1 MIKKII
7 TFSLLLL
14 FLTLLLEFG
23 INYFKTSHHVEYDIS
38 GYTVE
43 EDYIKKSGKDYYLIK
58 ASKDGKE
65 YIFNAQNEFN
75 KNEKIIKEIISYD
88 TDDISCATIIYT
100 NNSSSTP
107 LCYKDKILHSYI
119 SVENEPGMSEYLK
132 QLNKYAEDKITSS
145 DESYVFAYN
154 EIYKNNLYKNEDII
168 MYNYKNIIKI
178 NGERTMTFDFSNKD
192 VFKNEYGTLVGKYY
206 VIPKMRNSIEFSHY
220 LIVDL
225 EKETVEEIDLA
236 REVSAKISSQ
246 MYVNGIYNSNLY
258 IFDKSNLV
266 QYEINPGKGE
276 IKVVGNKDKKGI
288 VYKNG
293 QEEEIGV
300 YTLNNEK
307 VTFTENYDAYKEIDY
322 DQIFLTSNGAVYVKD
337 GVFYKVYNNYLK
349 NPIYLFEAKN
359 VQDIK
364 VKEDNI
370 YYINDQFLYRYNDY
384 GNVRILK
391 REQFK
396 YDYTNIYDVYF
407 EE

>member
-65 YIFNAQNEFN
+65 YIFNAKNEFN
-75 KNEKIIKEIISYD
+75 KNEKIIKEIIPYD

-107 LCYKDKILHSYI
+107 ICYKDKILHSYI
-119 SVENEPGMSEYLK
+119 SVENEPGISEYLK

-236 REVSAKISSQ
+236 REVSANISSQ

-307 VTFTENYDAYKEIDY
+307 VKFTENYDAYKEIDY

>member
-119 SVENEPGMSEYLK
+119 SVENEPGMSEYLE
-132 QLNKYAEDKITSS
+132 QLNKYAEDKITPS

>member
-38 GYTVE
+38 GYMVE

-206 VIPKMRNSIEFSHY
+206 VIPKMRNNIEFSHY

-307 VTFTENYDAYKEIDY
+307 VKFTENYDAYKEIDY

-384 GNVRILK
+384 GNVKILK

>member
-7 TFSLLLL
+7 TFSLILL

-38 GYTVE
+38 GYMVE

-75 KNEKIIKEIISYD
+75 KNEKIIKEIIPYD

-132 QLNKYAEDKITSS
+132 QLNKYAEDKITPS

-236 REVSAKISSQ
+236 KEVSAKISSQ

-266 QYEINPGKGE
+266 QYEINPDKGE

-322 DQIFLTSNGAVYVKD
+322 DQIFLTSNGAVYVKE

-349 NPIYLFEAKN
+349 NPIYLFEAKD
-359 VQDIK
+359 VQDVK

>member
-206 VIPKMRNSIEFSHY
+206 VIPKMRNNIEFSHY

-236 REVSAKISSQ
+236 KEVSAKISSQ

-266 QYEINPGKGE
+266 QYEINPDKGE

-307 VTFTENYDAYKEIDY
+307 VKFTENYDAYKEIDY

-384 GNVRILK
+384 GNVKILK

>member
-119 SVENEPGMSEYLK
+119 SVENEPGMSEYLE
-132 QLNKYAEDKITSS
+132 QLNKYAEDKITPS

-236 REVSAKISSQ
+236 REVSANISSQ

-307 VTFTENYDAYKEIDY
+307 VKFTENYDAYKEIDY
-322 DQIFLTSNGAVYVKD
+322 DQIFLTLNGAVYVKD

>member
-14 FLTLLLEFG
+14 FLTLLLEFS

-38 GYTVE
+38 GYMVE

-206 VIPKMRNSIEFSHY
+206 VIPKIRNSIEFSHY

-236 REVSAKISSQ
+236 REVSANISSQ

-307 VTFTENYDAYKEIDY
+307 VKFTENYDAYKEIDY

-384 GNVRILK
+384 GNVKILK

>member
-23 INYFKTSHHVEYDIS
+23 INYFKTSHHVEYDII

-266 QYEINPGKGE
+266 QYEINPDKGE

-307 VTFTENYDAYKEIDY
+307 VKFTENYDAYKEIDY

>member
-7 TFSLLLL
+7 TFSLILL

-58 ASKDGKE
+58 ISKDGKE
-65 YIFNAQNEFN
+65 YIFSAKNKFN

-132 QLNKYAEDKITSS
+132 QLNKYAEDKITPS

-236 REVSAKISSQ
+236 KEVSAKISSQ

-266 QYEINPGKGE
+266 QYEINPDKGE

-349 NPIYLFEAKN
+349 NPIYLFEAKD

-384 GNVRILK
+384 GNVKILK

>member
-75 KNEKIIKEIISYD
+75 KNEKIIKEIIPYD

-206 VIPKMRNSIEFSHY
+206 VIPKMRNNIEFSHY

-307 VTFTENYDAYKEIDY
+307 VKFTENYDAYKEIDY

>member
-14 FLTLLLEFG
+14 FLTLLLEFS

-38 GYTVE
+38 GYMVE

-236 REVSAKISSQ
+236 REVSANISSQ

-307 VTFTENYDAYKEIDY
+307 VKFTENYDAYKEIDH

>member
-7 TFSLLLL
+7 TFSLILL

-38 GYTVE
+38 GYMVE

-58 ASKDGKE
+58 VSKDGKE
-65 YIFNAQNEFN
+65 YIFSAKNNFN
-75 KNEKIIKEIISYD
+75 KNEKIIKEVISYD

-100 NNSSSTP
+100 NNTSSTP

-119 SVENEPGMSEYLK
+119 SIENEPGMGEYLEK
-132 QLNKYAEDKITSS
+132 LSKYSEDKITSS

-206 VIPKMRNSIEFSHY
+206 VIPKMRNSIEFSQL
-220 LIVDL
+220 LIVDI
-225 EKETVEEIDLA
+225 EEETVKEIDLT

-246 MYVNGIYNSNLY
+246 MYVNGIYDSNLY

-266 QYEINPGKGE
+266 QYKINPDKGE
-276 IKVVGNKDKKGI
+276 IKVVGNKDIKGI

-322 DQIFLTSNGAVYVKD
+322 DQIFLTSNGAVYVKN

-349 NPIYLFEAKN
+349 NPIYLFEAKD

-370 YYINDQFLYRYNDY
+370 YYIKDQILYRYNDY
-384 GNVRILK
+384 GNVKILK

>member
-38 GYTVE
+38 GYMVE

-75 KNEKIIKEIISYD
+75 KNEKIIKEIIPYD

-220 LIVDL
+220 LIVDI

-236 REVSAKISSQ
+236 KEVSAKISSQ

-266 QYEINPGKGE
+266 QYEINPDKGE

-307 VTFTENYDAYKEIDY
+307 VKFTENYDAYKEIDY

-384 GNVRILK
+384 GNVKILK

>member
-14 FLTLLLEFG
+14 FLTLLLEFS

-38 GYTVE
+38 GYMVE

-206 VIPKMRNSIEFSHY
+206 VIPKMRNNIEFSHY

-236 REVSAKISSQ
+236 REVSANISSQ

-300 YTLNNEK
+300 YALNNEK
-307 VTFTENYDAYKEIDY
+307 VKFTENYDAYKEIDY

-384 GNVRILK
+384 GNVKILK

>member
-14 FLTLLLEFG
+14 FLTLLLEFS

-38 GYTVE
+38 GSMVE

-236 REVSAKISSQ
+236 REVSANISSQ

-337 GVFYKVYNNYLK
+337 
-349 NPIYLFEAKN
+349 
-359 VQDIK
+359 
-364 VKEDNI
+364 
-370 YYINDQFLYRYNDY
+370 
-384 GNVRILK
+384 
-391 REQFK
+391 
-396 YDYTNIYDVYF
+396 
-407 EE
+407 

>member
-7 TFSLLLL
+7 TFSLILL

-58 ASKDGKE
+58 ISKDGKE
-65 YIFNAQNEFN
+65 YIFSAQNKFN

-88 TDDISCATIIYT
+88 TNDISCATIIYT

-132 QLNKYAEDKITSS
+132 QLNKYAEDKITPS

-236 REVSAKISSQ
+236 KEVSAKISSQ

-266 QYEINPGKGE
+266 QYEINPDKGE

-322 DQIFLTSNGAVYVKD
+322 DQIFLTSNGAVYVKE

-349 NPIYLFEAKN
+349 NPIYLFEAKD
-359 VQDIK
+359 VQDVK

-384 GNVRILK
+384 GNVKILK

>member
-38 GYTVE
+38 GYMVE

-65 YIFNAQNEFN
+65 YIFNAKNEFN
-75 KNEKIIKEIISYD
+75 KNEKIIKEIIPYD

-107 LCYKDKILHSYI
+107 ICYKDKILHSYI

>member
-65 YIFNAQNEFN
+65 YIFNAKNEFN
-75 KNEKIIKEIISYD
+75 KNEKIIKEIIPYD

-107 LCYKDKILHSYI
+107 ICYKDKILHSYI

-206 VIPKMRNSIEFSHY
+206 VIPKMRNNIEFSHY

>member
-14 FLTLLLEFG
+14 FLTLLLEFS

-38 GYTVE
+38 GYMVE

-75 KNEKIIKEIISYD
+75 KNEKIIKEIIPYD

-236 REVSAKISSQ
+236 REVSANISSQ

-307 VTFTENYDAYKEIDY
+307 VKFTENYDAYKEIDY

-384 GNVRILK
+384 GNVKILK

>member
-38 GYTVE
+38 GYMVE

-75 KNEKIIKEIISYD
+75 KNEKIIKEIIPYD

-206 VIPKMRNSIEFSHY
+206 VIPKMRNNIEFSHY

-236 REVSAKISSQ
+236 KEVPAKISSK

-266 QYEINPGKGE
+266 QYEINPDKGE

-307 VTFTENYDAYKEIDY
+307 VKFTENYDAYKEIDY

>member
-38 GYTVE
+38 GYMVE

-236 REVSAKISSQ
+236 REVSANISSQ

-307 VTFTENYDAYKEIDY
+307 VKFTENYDAYKEIDY

>member
-75 KNEKIIKEIISYD
+75 KNEKIIKEIIPYD

-206 VIPKMRNSIEFSHY
+206 VIPKMRNNIEFSHY

-307 VTFTENYDAYKEIDY
+307 VKFTENYDAYKEIDY
-322 DQIFLTSNGAVYVKD
+322 DQIFLTSNGAIYVKD
-337 GVFYKVYNNYLK
+337 GVFHKVYNNYLK

>member
-58 ASKDGKE
+58 VSKDGKE

-266 QYEINPGKGE
+266 QYEINPDKGE

-307 VTFTENYDAYKEIDY
+307 VKFTGNYDAYKEIDY

-349 NPIYLFEAKN
+349 NPIYLF
-359 VQDIK
+359 
-364 VKEDNI
+364 
-370 YYINDQFLYRYNDY
+370 
-384 GNVRILK
+384 
-391 REQFK
+391 
-396 YDYTNIYDVYF
+396 
-407 EE
+407 

>member
-75 KNEKIIKEIISYD
+75 KNEKIIKEIIPYD

-107 LCYKDKILHSYI
+107 LCSKDKILHSYI

-206 VIPKMRNSIEFSHY
+206 VIPKMRNNIEFSHY

-266 QYEINPGKGE
+266 QYEINPCKGE

-307 VTFTENYDAYKEIDY
+307 VKFTENYDAYKEIDY

>member
-75 KNEKIIKEIISYD
+75 KNEKIIKEIIPYD

-206 VIPKMRNSIEFSHY
+206 VIPKMRNNIEFSHY

-236 REVSAKISSQ
+236 REVSANISSQ

-266 QYEINPGKGE
+266 QYEINPDKGE

>member
-23 INYFKTSHHVEYDIS
+23 INYFKTSHHVEYDIR

-132 QLNKYAEDKITSS
+132 QLNKYAKDKITSS

-322 DQIFLTSNGAVYVKD
+322 DQIFLISNGAIYVKD

>member
-14 FLTLLLEFG
+14 FLTLLLEFS

-38 GYTVE
+38 GYMVE

-75 KNEKIIKEIISYD
+75 KNEKIIKEIIPYD

-236 REVSAKISSQ
+236 REVSANISSQ

-307 VTFTENYDAYKEIDY
+307 VKFTENYDAYKEIDY

-349 NPIYLFEAKN
+349 NPICLFEAKN

-384 GNVRILK
+384 GNVKILK

>member
-206 VIPKMRNSIEFSHY
+206 VIPKIRNSIEFSHY

-236 REVSAKISSQ
+236 REVSANISSQ

-307 VTFTENYDAYKEIDY
+307 VKFTENYDAYKEIDY
-322 DQIFLTSNGAVYVKD
+322 DQIFLTSNGAIYVKD

-384 GNVRILK
+384 GNVKILK

>member
-14 FLTLLLEFG
+14 FLTLLLEFS

-38 GYTVE
+38 GYMVE

-236 REVSAKISSQ
+236 REVSANISSQ

-370 YYINDQFLYRYNDY
+370 YYINDQILYRYNDY

>member
-75 KNEKIIKEIISYD
+75 KNEKIIKEIIPYD

-119 SVENEPGMSEYLK
+119 SVENEPGISEYLK

>member
-7 TFSLLLL
+7 TFSLILL

-58 ASKDGKE
+58 ISKDGKE
-65 YIFNAQNEFN
+65 YIFSAQNKFN

-132 QLNKYAEDKITSS
+132 QLNKYAEDKITPS

-236 REVSAKISSQ
+236 KEVSAKISSQ

-266 QYEINPGKGE
+266 QYEINPDKGE

-288 VYKNG
+288 VYRNG

-349 NPIYLFEAKN
+349 NPIYLFEAKD

-384 GNVRILK
+384 GNVKILK

>member
-38 GYTVE
+38 GYMVE

-65 YIFNAQNEFN
+65 YIFNAKNEFN

-220 LIVDL
+220 LIVDI

-236 REVSAKISSQ
+236 KEVSAKISSQ

-266 QYEINPGKGE
+266 QYEINPDKGE

-307 VTFTENYDAYKEIDY
+307 VKFTENYDAYKEIDY

-349 NPIYLFEAKN
+349 NPIYLFEAKD

>member
-1 MIKKII
+1 
-7 TFSLLLL
+7 
-14 FLTLLLEFG
+14 
-23 INYFKTSHHVEYDIS
+23 
-38 GYTVE
+38 
-43 EDYIKKSGKDYYLIK
+43 
-58 ASKDGKE
+58 
-65 YIFNAQNEFN
+65 
-75 KNEKIIKEIISYD
+75 
-88 TDDISCATIIYT
+88 
-100 NNSSSTP
+100 
-107 LCYKDKILHSYI
+107 
-119 SVENEPGMSEYLK
+119 
-132 QLNKYAEDKITSS
+132 
-145 DESYVFAYN
+145 
-154 EIYKNNLYKNEDII
+154 

-206 VIPKMRNSIEFSHY
+206 VIPKMRNNIEFSHY

-266 QYEINPGKGE
+266 QYEINPDKGE

-307 VTFTENYDAYKEIDY
+307 VKFTENYDAYKEIDY

-384 GNVRILK
+384 GNVKILK

>member
-7 TFSLLLL
+7 TFSLILL

-58 ASKDGKE
+58 VSKDGKE
-65 YIFNAQNEFN
+65 YIFSAKNKFN

-119 SVENEPGMSEYLK
+119 SVENEPGMSEYLE
-132 QLNKYAEDKITSS
+132 QLNKYAENKITSS

-178 NGERTMTFDFSNKD
+178 SGERTMTFDFSNKD

-220 LIVDL
+220 LIVDI

-236 REVSAKISSQ
+236 KEVSAKISSQ

-266 QYEINPGKGE
+266 QYEINPDKGE

-307 VTFTENYDAYKEIDY
+307 VKFTENYDAYKEIDY

-384 GNVRILK
+384 GNVKILK

>member
-14 FLTLLLEFG
+14 FLTLLLEFS

-38 GYTVE
+38 GYMVE

-236 REVSAKISSQ
+236 REVSANISSQ

-307 VTFTENYDAYKEIDY
+307 VKFTENYDAYKEIDY

>member
-88 TDDISCATIIYT
+88 TDDTSCATIIYT
-100 NNSSSTP
+100 NDSSSTP

-225 EKETVEEIDLA
+225 EKETVEEIDLT

-384 GNVRILK
+384 GNVKILK

>member
-38 GYTVE
+38 GYMV

-206 VIPKMRNSIEFSHY
+206 VIPKMRNNIEFSHY
-220 LIVDL
+220 LIVDI

-236 REVSAKISSQ
+236 KEVSAKISSK

-266 QYEINPGKGE
+266 QYEINPDKGE

-307 VTFTENYDAYKEIDY
+307 VKFTENYDAYKEIDY

>member
-14 FLTLLLEFG
+14 FLTLLLEFS

-38 GYTVE
+38 GYMVE

-119 SVENEPGMSEYLK
+119 SVENKPGMSEYLK

-236 REVSAKISSQ
+236 REVSANISSQ

>member
-23 INYFKTSHHVEYDIS
+23 INYFKTSHHVEYDIG
-38 GYTVE
+38 GYMVE

-75 KNEKIIKEIISYD
+75 KNEKIIKEIIPYD

-206 VIPKMRNSIEFSHY
+206 VIPKMRNNIEFSHY

-236 REVSAKISSQ
+236 KEVPAKISSK

-266 QYEINPGKGE
+266 QYEINPDKGE

-307 VTFTENYDAYKEIDY
+307 VKFTENYDAYKEIDY

>member
-75 KNEKIIKEIISYD
+75 KNEKIIKEIIPYD

-100 NNSSSTP
+100 NNSSSTT

-206 VIPKMRNSIEFSHY
+206 VIPKMRNNIEFSHY

-266 QYEINPGKGE
+266 QYEINPCKGE

-307 VTFTENYDAYKEIDY
+307 VKFTENYDAYKEIDY